1 MSDYIQKY
9 VEAVFRNSNSSG
21 DLFDV
26 FELALIEGIK
36 DFSTY
41 KILLGSHVL
50 TKDEVLMYSDKLCKE
65 LKEEEYEIC
74 MWTANVLS
82 TRISEYGCRESSIA
96 YFERAFYNNP
106 EKCEPLLKALCLYD
120 TDMDFP
126 TNKKILKIID
136 LGLLSVKQKSK
147 VYYSLSDIYKKI
159 GKEEQS
165 NEYFQLAEKSARSEN
180 Q

>member
-50 TKDEVLMYSDKLCKE
+50 TKDEVLMYSDKLCDE
-65 LKEEEYEIC
+65 LK
-74 MWTANVLS
+74 
-82 TRISEYGCRESSIA
+82 
-96 YFERAFYNNP
+96 
-106 EKCEPLLKALCLYD
+106 
-120 TDMDFP
+120 
-126 TNKKILKIID
+126 KKNMKFVC
-136 LGLLSVKQKSK
+136 GRRM
-147 VYYSLSDIYKKI
+147 
-159 GKEEQS
+159 
-165 NEYFQLAEKSARSEN
+165 F
-180 Q
+180 